1 MTRCLLFALLA
12 FSVPAAFAETPVD
25 LQNARIV
32 DVQPKTAFPETY
44 EGFQTKKDEF
54 PIDMEAGLE
63 FNVIRDAAICPRLPV
78 NGDQRVF
85 SSAGLGL
92 ENFYRVG
99 RLDVTLQTEKQYI
112 DYEMCVRATVGQKL
126 KVVRLSILSL
136 GCTPPFI
143 PVSKRDKNPLVQ
155 HACFYFPVVEFMGQ
169 EQMITSDALEGFD
182 EYAVSQLR
190 KHVTGM

>member
-1 MTRCLLFALLA
+1 MNRCVFFALLA
-12 FSVPAAFAETPVD
+12 FSIPAAFAETPVD

-44 EGFQTKKDEF
+44 DGFQTKKDEF
-54 PIDMEAGLE
+54 PIDMEASRE
-63 FNVIRDAAICPRLPV
+63 FTVIRDAAICPRLPV

-85 SSAGLGL
+85 SSAGLVL

-99 RLDVTLQTEKQYI
+99 RLDVTIQTEKQYV
-112 DYEMCVRATVGQKL
+112 DYEMCVKATVGQKL

-143 PVSKRDKNPLVQ
+143 PISKRDKNPLVQ
-155 HACFYFPVVEFMGQ
+155 HACFYIPIVDFMGQ

-190 KHVTGM
+190 KHVTGL